1 MKWLALFLFSA
12 VAVVQSSQRIPKNWP
27 TPVYDISDD
36 NLKVEKIHLGR
47 LLFYDPILSRDGT
60 ISCSSCHSLYNAFA
74 HTDHA
79 LSHGIDDR
87 IGRRNAPA
95 LMNLAWMSSFMW
107 DGAIN
112 HLDMQALAPITHVD
126 EMGSSLPDLIDKLRG
141 RGFYRKKFFE
151 AFGDSTITGQHL
163 LIAIA
168 QFSSTLISADSKYDK
183 VMQGSDAFSDAE
195 ERGFALFSRLCA
207 DCHIPPLFTSNDFAS
222 NGIPID
228 SSLMDMGKMEVTTN
242 PADSLLFKIPTL
254 RNVEFTYP
262 YMHDGRFKSLYDVLD
277 HYNDLKKPKDKRLE
291 KIQLAENE
299 RVELVAFMLTLTDR
313 EFLFNQKFAFPKELL
328 QPRE

>member
-12 VAVVQSSQRIPKNWP
+12 VAVVQSSQLIPNNWP
-27 TPVYDISDD
+27 TPVYNISDD
-36 NLKVEKIHLGR
+36 NLTVEKIQLGR
-47 LLFYDPILSRDGT
+47 LLFYDAILSRDGT

-79 LSHGIDDR
+79 LSHGINDR

-95 LMNLAWMSSFMW
+95 LMNLAWMSTFMW

-126 EMGSSLPDLIDKLRG
+126 EMGESMPNVIDKLQG
-141 RGFYRKKFFE
+141 LSFYRKKFYE

-168 QFSSTLISADSKYDK
+168 QFSSTLISANSKYDK
-183 VMQGSDAFSDAE
+183 VMLGSDTFSDVE
-195 ERGFALFSRLCA
+195 QKGFTLFSERCA
-207 DCHIPPLFTSNDFAS
+207 ICHTPPLFTSNDFAS

-228 SSLMDMGKMEVTTN
+228 SAIMDMGRMEVTSIS
-242 PADSLLFKIPTL
+242 ADSLLFKIPSL

-262 YMHDGRFKSLYDVLD
+262 YMHDGRFKSLYEVLN
-277 HYNDLKKPKDKRLE
+277 HYNELTSPKDKRLE
-291 KIQLAENE
+291 NIQLTENQK
-299 RVELVAFMLTLTDR
+299 VELVSFMLTLTDR
-313 EFLFNQKFAFPKELL
+313 EFLFNQEFAFPKELL